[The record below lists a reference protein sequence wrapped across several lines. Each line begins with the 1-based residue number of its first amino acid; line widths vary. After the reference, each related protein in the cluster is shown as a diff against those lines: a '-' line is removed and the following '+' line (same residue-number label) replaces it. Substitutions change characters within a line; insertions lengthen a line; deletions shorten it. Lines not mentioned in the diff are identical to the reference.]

1 MLMIELFILCNY
13 LTLNHHFFSLKQ
25 KNKNQK
31 HLLHHLLSETQL
43 FVDKLFEAIN
53 NKSYLPQPEQPSASV
68 KVEKDE
74 PKKEEVMLSP

>member
-1 MLMIELFILCNY
+1 MY
-13 LTLNHHFFSLKQ
+13 LSNVVFLLNLH
-25 KNKNQK
+25 
-31 HLLHHLLSETQL
+31 HHLLSETQL

-74 PKKEEVMLSP
+74 PKKEEVMLSLSLSVALG